1 MPLHDLQK
9 YLEAHIPGACLP
21 VDLLK
26 IAKSVGC
33 RRYVPKGPNRSLHG
47 PTNSLLTLVVDGEC
61 CLDRLYG
68 GFFSGEFLNV
78 SCFNVFFLLEKPLF
92 I

>member
-68 GFFSGEFLNV
+68 GFFSGKFQ
-78 SCFNVFFLLEKPLF
+78 SDFFFYYFVF
-92 I
+92 